1 VNNWRRSVLGEV
13 SARRIGVFDSGL
25 GGLTVLKA
33 LQVQLPQESF
43 LYFGDTAH
51 LPYGSRSASEIIMFV
66 RQILAWMSHNGVKL
80 AVMAC
85 NTSSALALEQV
96 QQEFD
101 IPIIGLILPAA
112 QVAVRCG
119 KRIGI
124 MATSATV
131 NSQSYP
137 QALLEQNP
145 NVNVCQVACPEFVPL
160 IEQNRCQD
168 PYLYQVAHAYLE
180 PLLDF
185 GLDTLI
191 YGCTHYPHIAS
202 VISSLLPHHV
212 RQIDPA
218 QAVAHATLQELD
230 LLGLRHHG
238 PQLSSVKFAVS
249 GNPEQFAHL
258 ASRWLGYFPY
268 VAQVDLTSAATLP
281 VSMARPPAS
290 AS

>member
-1 VNNWRRSVLGEV
+1 MNNWRRSSYWDI
-13 SARRIGVFDSGL
+13 SAGRIGVFDSGL

-33 LQVQLPQESF
+33 LQAQLPHESF
-43 LYFGDTAH
+43 LYFGDTDH
-51 LPYGSRSASEIIMFV
+51 LPYGERSAAEIVTFV
-66 RQILAWMSHNGVKL
+66 RQILAWMQQSGVKL
-80 AVMAC
+80 GVMAC

-96 QQEFD
+96 RPEFNF
-101 IPIIGLILPAA
+101 PIIGLILPAA
-112 QVAVRCG
+112 QVAVKKG

-137 QALLEQNP
+137 QALQEQKP
-145 NVNVCQVACPEFVPL
+145 TIQVCQVACPEFVPL

-168 PYLYQVAHAYLE
+168 PYLRQVAQAYLE
-180 PLLDF
+180 PLIEF

-191 YGCTHYPHIAS
+191 YGCTHYPHIAD
-202 VISSLLPHHV
+202 VITPLLPPQV

-218 QAVAHATLQELD
+218 QAVAQAAIQELE
-230 LLGLRHHG
+230 LLGLRQYRRERG
-238 PQLSSVKFAVS
+238 TAKFAVS

-268 VAQVDLTSAATLP
+268 VEKVDLTGIHLSH
-281 VSMARPPAS
+281 VSMAVPPAP